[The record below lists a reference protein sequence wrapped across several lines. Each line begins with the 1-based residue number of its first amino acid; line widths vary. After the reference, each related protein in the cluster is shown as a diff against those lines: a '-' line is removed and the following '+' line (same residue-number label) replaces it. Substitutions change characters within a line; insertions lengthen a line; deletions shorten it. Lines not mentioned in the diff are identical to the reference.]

1 MGGLLYLYDCMLTA
15 FMSVVASAPL
25 VWYVDNGA
33 ILTFQE
39 SFPAAIASS
48 SAWNLPRSALFE
60 PLPGL

>member
-39 SFPAAIASS
+39 PDPAHCI
-48 SAWNLPRSALFE
+48 LVCPDLVPFR
-60 PLPGL
+60 PL